1 MEKYFILSFLKHP
14 VKLKPISRYIY
25 RYTVMI
31 CDLLQMT
38 KPVAIEDVKKEV
50 RILYSLRG
58 HENIVHFF
66 NAYEDDSFV
75 YIVMEYVLY
84 IL

>member
-1 MEKYFILSFLKHP
+1 
-14 VKLKPISRYIY
+14 
-25 RYTVMI
+25 
-31 CDLLQMT
+31 MT

-50 RILYSLRG
+50 RILCSLRG

-66 NAYEDDSFV
+66 NAFEDDSFV

-84 IL
+84 ILFQHYKTLLFK

>member
-1 MEKYFILSFLKHP
+1 
-14 VKLKPISRYIY
+14 
-25 RYTVMI
+25 
-31 CDLLQMT
+31 MT